1 MLQTNVKEHILLGK
15 EVNPELEKKLLAG
28 NTFDTLKNPYLEES
42 EWGWTIDSVG
52 LRITM
57 NELYGCYQHRMDY
70 KKKSFDRHRETI
82 IKNKVLI

>member
-1 MLQTNVKEHILLGK
+1 MLQTNVKEHILH
-15 EVNPELEKKLLAG
+15 
-28 NTFDTLKNPYLEES
+28 PYLEES

-57 NELYGCYQHRMDY
+57 NELYGRYQHRMDY